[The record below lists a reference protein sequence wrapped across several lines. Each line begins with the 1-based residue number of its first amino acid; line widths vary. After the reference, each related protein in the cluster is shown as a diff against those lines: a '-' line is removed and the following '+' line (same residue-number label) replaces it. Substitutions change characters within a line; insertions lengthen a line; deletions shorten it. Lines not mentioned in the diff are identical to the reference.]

1 MSPNT
6 SQWPLSLFS
15 PKRSIIHRQA
25 GLCCGAGGGLE
36 TKTHPSPHHVG
47 PGVGLGEGAVCSS
60 LARAWLRTRPSPSP
74 CTPPA
79 PPRLSPPSL
88 SRRIRHSSPL
98 SSWKPIPCP
107 APLLRAL
114 CPAHHPATGPTPFPA
129 LSPLP
134 MSLTPPQLSC
144 PDTDSSQDPAEGHR
158 GPSPS
163 PWRPL
168 GSWPGFPTR
177 FQADRNGLMARA
189 RASPGLG
196 SVCQRHAR
204 RAPGRAGSPPH
215 LEVPQKH
222 IPQASPGSAECREPP
237 GGEDPLC
244 AGALASR
251 PSFWGLQGHFG
262 DGRSH

>member
-36 TKTHPSPHHVG
+36 TKTQPSPHHVG

-60 LARAWLRTRPSPSP
+60 LARAWLQTRPSPSP

-88 SRRIRHSSPL
+88 LSRRIRHSFPL

-189 RASPGLG
+189 RSEP
-196 SVCQRHAR
+196 
-204 RAPGRAGSPPH
+204 RAGVGLPETCQEGPGQGGFPSP
-215 LEVPQKH
+215 
-222 IPQASPGSAECREPP
+222 PGSAPETHSSGLSWVSGMQGAPRRRRPTLCGGAGLSAFFLGTP
-237 GGEDPLC
+237 GPL
-244 AGALASR
+244 R
-251 PSFWGLQGHFG
+251 
-262 DGRSH
+262 